1 MAHGIETVGGTQ
13 DRIVIEGSSGWH
25 QLGENWP
32 IIGLTEARD
41 AFMPMDWSM
50 EDAFLA
56 NGNKIE
62 GFKAVSSGGYGV
74 GMVGNTYTMVSMDD
88 LFALAESV
96 CLAHGTGR
104 IVSVGTLHGRED
116 FFIDLEIGQEFRHK
130 DDVSKAFIGLTNNA
144 VGNRPVIGGAHS
156 ERMVCAN
163 TLNLALRDMKGSPR
177 TIKIRHSKS
186 AHNRLQEANRILG
199 LSMAAFDAADTEMHA
214 MIALE
219 LSDSGV
225 NWYYNKIMPIQSI
238 PAKAGDMSDDAYD
251 KAVDSIERANRK
263 AERIRADW
271 IDTLDTEMKILRADS
286 PNLWLAMNSVTKWAQ
301 HTRTVRGESNDSMLR
316 LWSNRYGD
324 GYDRTNEAHDIAVE
338 MLTAC

>member
-1 MAHGIETVGGTQ
+1 MAHGIETVGGTK
-13 DRIVIEGSSGWH
+13 DRVVIEGSQGWH
-25 QLGENWP
+25 SLGENWQT
-32 IIGLTEARD
+32 IGLREARE
-41 AFMPMDWSM
+41 AFLPMDWGM

-62 GFKAVSSGGYGV
+62 GFKAVTSEGHGV

-116 FFIDLEIGQEFRHK
+116 FFIDLEIGKEFRNGE
-130 DDVSKAFIGLTNNA
+130 DVSKAFIGLTNNA

-163 TLNLALRDMKGSPR
+163 TLNLALRHMKNSPR
-177 TIKIRHSKS
+177 TVKIRHSKT

-199 LSMAAFDAADTEMHA
+199 LSMAAFDAADEEMHS
-214 MIALE
+214 MIAME

-225 NWYYNKIMPIQSI
+225 KSYYDKVMPIQAI
-238 PAKAGDMSDDAYD
+238 PVKTADLSDDAFD

-263 AERIRADW
+263 AERIRDEW
-271 IDTLDTEMKILRADS
+271 MDTLDTEMKILRVGS

-301 HTRTVRGESNDSMLR
+301 HTRTVRGESNDAMLR

-324 GYDRTNEAHDIAVE
+324 GYDRTNEAHDLAVE
-338 MLTAC
+338 MLTA